1 MSLNIE
7 KKFSDV
13 NTIVLS
19 GRLDTVTAPQLEAEL
34 EKILSDSDALVLDM
48 ANLEYIS
55 SAGLRVILK
64 AQKAMNTK
72 GTMKLIHVGE
82 SIMEVFD
89 ITGFSDF
96 FMIDTGGGSTEIAL
110 VKGGEVINSVSV
122 PWGSVVLTEMFS
134 SGKTLTA
141 DEFKNVIAHI
151 SDGLASFDWV
161 FSESGIPMCL
171 LGGSLRNWYDYKDE
185 YSLGAFAEKMLSMTV
200 AEREEFGIKSRRSD
214 TITAGLAPAMVLEL
228 ITKPSEIIALDS
240 GVKEGYIIEKIRGE
254 KI

>member
-7 KKFSDV
+7 KKFSDG

-64 AQKAMNTK
+64 AQKVMNTK

-82 SIMEVFD
+82 SIMEFFD

-96 FMIDTGGGSTEIAL
+96 L
-110 VKGGEVINSVSV
+110 N
-122 PWGSVVLTEMFS
+122 
-134 SGKTLTA
+134 
-141 DEFKNVIAHI
+141 
-151 SDGLASFDWV
+151 
-161 FSESGIPMCL
+161 
-171 LGGSLRNWYDYKDE
+171 
-185 YSLGAFAEKMLSMTV
+185 
-200 AEREEFGIKSRRSD
+200 
-214 TITAGLAPAMVLEL
+214 
-228 ITKPSEIIALDS
+228 
-240 GVKEGYIIEKIRGE
+240 IE
-254 KI
+254 

>member
-89 ITGFSDF
+89 ITGFSD
-96 FMIDTGGGSTEIAL
+96 
-110 VKGGEVINSVSV
+110 
-122 PWGSVVLTEMFS
+122 
-134 SGKTLTA
+134 
-141 DEFKNVIAHI
+141 
-151 SDGLASFDWV
+151 
-161 FSESGIPMCL
+161 L
-171 LGGSLRNWYDYKDE
+171 LW
-185 YSLGAFAEKMLSMTV
+185 
-200 AEREEFGIKSRRSD
+200 
-214 TITAGLAPAMVLEL
+214 
-228 ITKPSEIIALDS
+228 
-240 GVKEGYIIEKIRGE
+240 IE
-254 KI
+254 

>member
-7 KKFSDV
+7 NKFSDV

-96 FMIDTGGGSTEIAL
+96 L
-110 VKGGEVINSVSV
+110 N
-122 PWGSVVLTEMFS
+122 
-134 SGKTLTA
+134 
-141 DEFKNVIAHI
+141 
-151 SDGLASFDWV
+151 
-161 FSESGIPMCL
+161 
-171 LGGSLRNWYDYKDE
+171 
-185 YSLGAFAEKMLSMTV
+185 
-200 AEREEFGIKSRRSD
+200 
-214 TITAGLAPAMVLEL
+214 
-228 ITKPSEIIALDS
+228 
-240 GVKEGYIIEKIRGE
+240 IE
-254 KI
+254 

>member
-19 GRLDTVTAPQLEAEL
+19 GRLDTVTAPQLEAEF

-96 FMIDTGGGSTEIAL
+96 L
-110 VKGGEVINSVSV
+110 N
-122 PWGSVVLTEMFS
+122 
-134 SGKTLTA
+134 
-141 DEFKNVIAHI
+141 
-151 SDGLASFDWV
+151 
-161 FSESGIPMCL
+161 
-171 LGGSLRNWYDYKDE
+171 
-185 YSLGAFAEKMLSMTV
+185 
-200 AEREEFGIKSRRSD
+200 
-214 TITAGLAPAMVLEL
+214 
-228 ITKPSEIIALDS
+228 
-240 GVKEGYIIEKIRGE
+240 IE
-254 KI
+254 

>member
-82 SIMEVFD
+82 SITEVFD

-96 FMIDTGGGSTEIAL
+96 L
-110 VKGGEVINSVSV
+110 N
-122 PWGSVVLTEMFS
+122 
-134 SGKTLTA
+134 
-141 DEFKNVIAHI
+141 
-151 SDGLASFDWV
+151 
-161 FSESGIPMCL
+161 
-171 LGGSLRNWYDYKDE
+171 
-185 YSLGAFAEKMLSMTV
+185 
-200 AEREEFGIKSRRSD
+200 
-214 TITAGLAPAMVLEL
+214 
-228 ITKPSEIIALDS
+228 
-240 GVKEGYIIEKIRGE
+240 IE
-254 KI
+254 

>member
-64 AQKAMNTK
+64 AQKAMNTQ

-89 ITGFSDF
+89 ITGFSGF
-96 FMIDTGGGSTEIAL
+96 L
-110 VKGGEVINSVSV
+110 N
-122 PWGSVVLTEMFS
+122 
-134 SGKTLTA
+134 
-141 DEFKNVIAHI
+141 
-151 SDGLASFDWV
+151 
-161 FSESGIPMCL
+161 
-171 LGGSLRNWYDYKDE
+171 
-185 YSLGAFAEKMLSMTV
+185 
-200 AEREEFGIKSRRSD
+200 
-214 TITAGLAPAMVLEL
+214 
-228 ITKPSEIIALDS
+228 
-240 GVKEGYIIEKIRGE
+240 IE
-254 KI
+254 

>member
-7 KKFSDV
+7 KKFFDG
-13 NTIVLS
+13 NTIVLF

-96 FMIDTGGGSTEIAL
+96 L
-110 VKGGEVINSVSV
+110 N
-122 PWGSVVLTEMFS
+122 
-134 SGKTLTA
+134 
-141 DEFKNVIAHI
+141 
-151 SDGLASFDWV
+151 
-161 FSESGIPMCL
+161 
-171 LGGSLRNWYDYKDE
+171 
-185 YSLGAFAEKMLSMTV
+185 
-200 AEREEFGIKSRRSD
+200 
-214 TITAGLAPAMVLEL
+214 
-228 ITKPSEIIALDS
+228 
-240 GVKEGYIIEKIRGE
+240 IE
-254 KI
+254 

>member
-34 EKILSDSDALVLDM
+34 EKILSNSDTLVLDM

-64 AQKAMNTK
+64 AQKVMNTK
-72 GTMKLIHVGE
+72 GTMKLIHIGE

-96 FMIDTGGGSTEIAL
+96 L
-110 VKGGEVINSVSV
+110 N
-122 PWGSVVLTEMFS
+122 
-134 SGKTLTA
+134 
-141 DEFKNVIAHI
+141 
-151 SDGLASFDWV
+151 
-161 FSESGIPMCL
+161 
-171 LGGSLRNWYDYKDE
+171 
-185 YSLGAFAEKMLSMTV
+185 
-200 AEREEFGIKSRRSD
+200 
-214 TITAGLAPAMVLEL
+214 
-228 ITKPSEIIALDS
+228 
-240 GVKEGYIIEKIRGE
+240 IE
-254 KI
+254 

>member
-96 FMIDTGGGSTEIAL
+96 LNIEMKTE
-110 VKGGEVINSVSV
+110 
-122 PWGSVVLTEMFS
+122 
-134 SGKTLTA
+134 
-141 DEFKNVIAHI
+141 
-151 SDGLASFDWV
+151 
-161 FSESGIPMCL
+161 
-171 LGGSLRNWYDYKDE
+171 
-185 YSLGAFAEKMLSMTV
+185 
-200 AEREEFGIKSRRSD
+200 
-214 TITAGLAPAMVLEL
+214 
-228 ITKPSEIIALDS
+228 
-240 GVKEGYIIEKIRGE
+240 
-254 KI
+254 

>member
-7 KKFSDV
+7 KNFSDV

-96 FMIDTGGGSTEIAL
+96 L
-110 VKGGEVINSVSV
+110 N
-122 PWGSVVLTEMFS
+122 
-134 SGKTLTA
+134 
-141 DEFKNVIAHI
+141 
-151 SDGLASFDWV
+151 
-161 FSESGIPMCL
+161 
-171 LGGSLRNWYDYKDE
+171 
-185 YSLGAFAEKMLSMTV
+185 
-200 AEREEFGIKSRRSD
+200 
-214 TITAGLAPAMVLEL
+214 
-228 ITKPSEIIALDS
+228 
-240 GVKEGYIIEKIRGE
+240 IE
-254 KI
+254 

>member
-13 NTIVLS
+13 NTLVLS

-96 FMIDTGGGSTEIAL
+96 L
-110 VKGGEVINSVSV
+110 N
-122 PWGSVVLTEMFS
+122 
-134 SGKTLTA
+134 
-141 DEFKNVIAHI
+141 
-151 SDGLASFDWV
+151 
-161 FSESGIPMCL
+161 
-171 LGGSLRNWYDYKDE
+171 
-185 YSLGAFAEKMLSMTV
+185 
-200 AEREEFGIKSRRSD
+200 
-214 TITAGLAPAMVLEL
+214 
-228 ITKPSEIIALDS
+228 
-240 GVKEGYIIEKIRGE
+240 IE
-254 KI
+254 

>member
-64 AQKAMNTK
+64 AQKAMNTQ

-96 FMIDTGGGSTEIAL
+96 L
-110 VKGGEVINSVSV
+110 N
-122 PWGSVVLTEMFS
+122 
-134 SGKTLTA
+134 
-141 DEFKNVIAHI
+141 
-151 SDGLASFDWV
+151 
-161 FSESGIPMCL
+161 
-171 LGGSLRNWYDYKDE
+171 
-185 YSLGAFAEKMLSMTV
+185 
-200 AEREEFGIKSRRSD
+200 
-214 TITAGLAPAMVLEL
+214 
-228 ITKPSEIIALDS
+228 
-240 GVKEGYIIEKIRGE
+240 IE
-254 KI
+254 

>member
-82 SIMEVFD
+82 SIMEDFD

-96 FMIDTGGGSTEIAL
+96 L
-110 VKGGEVINSVSV
+110 K
-122 PWGSVVLTEMFS
+122 
-134 SGKTLTA
+134 
-141 DEFKNVIAHI
+141 
-151 SDGLASFDWV
+151 
-161 FSESGIPMCL
+161 
-171 LGGSLRNWYDYKDE
+171 
-185 YSLGAFAEKMLSMTV
+185 
-200 AEREEFGIKSRRSD
+200 
-214 TITAGLAPAMVLEL
+214 
-228 ITKPSEIIALDS
+228 
-240 GVKEGYIIEKIRGE
+240 IE
-254 KI
+254 

>member
-7 KKFSDV
+7 KKFSDGI
-13 NTIVLS
+13 TIVLS

-96 FMIDTGGGSTEIAL
+96 L
-110 VKGGEVINSVSV
+110 N
-122 PWGSVVLTEMFS
+122 
-134 SGKTLTA
+134 
-141 DEFKNVIAHI
+141 
-151 SDGLASFDWV
+151 
-161 FSESGIPMCL
+161 
-171 LGGSLRNWYDYKDE
+171 
-185 YSLGAFAEKMLSMTV
+185 
-200 AEREEFGIKSRRSD
+200 
-214 TITAGLAPAMVLEL
+214 
-228 ITKPSEIIALDS
+228 
-240 GVKEGYIIEKIRGE
+240 IE
-254 KI
+254 

>member
-82 SIMEVFD
+82 SVMEVFD

-96 FMIDTGGGSTEIAL
+96 L
-110 VKGGEVINSVSV
+110 N
-122 PWGSVVLTEMFS
+122 
-134 SGKTLTA
+134 
-141 DEFKNVIAHI
+141 
-151 SDGLASFDWV
+151 
-161 FSESGIPMCL
+161 
-171 LGGSLRNWYDYKDE
+171 
-185 YSLGAFAEKMLSMTV
+185 
-200 AEREEFGIKSRRSD
+200 
-214 TITAGLAPAMVLEL
+214 
-228 ITKPSEIIALDS
+228 
-240 GVKEGYIIEKIRGE
+240 IE
-254 KI
+254 

>member
-72 GTMKLIHVGE
+72 GTMKLIHVGA

-96 FMIDTGGGSTEIAL
+96 L
-110 VKGGEVINSVSV
+110 N
-122 PWGSVVLTEMFS
+122 
-134 SGKTLTA
+134 
-141 DEFKNVIAHI
+141 
-151 SDGLASFDWV
+151 
-161 FSESGIPMCL
+161 
-171 LGGSLRNWYDYKDE
+171 
-185 YSLGAFAEKMLSMTV
+185 
-200 AEREEFGIKSRRSD
+200 
-214 TITAGLAPAMVLEL
+214 
-228 ITKPSEIIALDS
+228 
-240 GVKEGYIIEKIRGE
+240 IE
-254 KI
+254 